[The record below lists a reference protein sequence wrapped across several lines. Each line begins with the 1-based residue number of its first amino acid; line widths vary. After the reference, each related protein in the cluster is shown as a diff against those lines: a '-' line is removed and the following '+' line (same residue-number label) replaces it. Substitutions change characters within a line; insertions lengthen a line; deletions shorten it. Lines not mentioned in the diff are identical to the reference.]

1 MNFASPDHLAMS
13 AHTFFAPAKLN
24 LFLHVNGRRADGYH
38 LLQSLFVLL
47 DYGDTITIHV
57 RDDGKI
63 CRTNDVPN
71 VSAETDL
78 AIRSAFALKSASN
91 CKLGADI
98 TVSKLTPM
106 GAGLGGGSS
115 DAATV
120 LMALNKLWQCNFSSD
135 ELRAIGLTLGAD
147 VPFFVFGQSAF
158 VEGVG
163 EVLTPAAV
171 PAWWYVVAT
180 PDVHVPTPFVFNHS
194 DLTRASL
201 PVKIADFS
209 AAILSNYKNDLQA
222 VVLNAFSQVAVSF
235 QALSAV
241 SNQSLFGARM
251 TGSGAGH
258 FAAFATE
265 HEARTALNAFQQLSP
280 KNTGFIAKGLVKHP
294 VHLQLNMQDD
304 VASG

>member
-1 MNFASPDHLAMS
+1 MNFVSLNNSDMLE
-13 AHTFFAPAKLN
+13 HTFFAPAKLN

-47 DYGDTITIHV
+47 DYGDTITIRV

-63 CRTNDVPN
+63 CRANDVPN
-71 VSAETDL
+71 VPEETDL

-91 CKLGADI
+91 CPLGADI

-120 LMALNKLWQCNFSSD
+120 LMALNKLWHCEYSSD
-135 ELRAIGLTLGAD
+135 ALRAIGLKLGAD

-158 VEGVG
+158 AEGVG
-163 EVLTPAAV
+163 EVLTPAV
-171 PAWWYVVAT
+171 VSKWWYVIAT
-180 PDVHVPTPFVFNHS
+180 PDVHVPTPYVFNHP

-209 AAILSNYKNDLQA
+209 AAILSNYQNDLQA
-222 VVLNAFSQVAVSF
+222 VVLKAFPSVAASF
-235 QALSAV
+235 QALSQV
-241 SNQSLFGARM
+241 SNKSLFGTRM

-265 HEARTALNAFQQLSP
+265 QDARNALDAFQQLSP
-280 KNTGFIAKGLVKHP
+280 KNTGFVARGLGKHP
-294 VHLQLNMQDD
+294 ML
-304 VASG
+304 S